1 MNKEFLTMAEQIA
14 KTAREKLLNL
24 ISDSLEDRELTDAER
39 DDIRNRIADELTDI
53 AELFQAFG
61 FNVDD
66 LEISI
71 IEKKETLMVT
81 VQSTEG
87 SGFTALLKKVFEK
100 TKVN

>member
-1 MNKEFLTMAEQIA
+1 MAEQIA

-81 VQSTEG
+81 IQSTEG